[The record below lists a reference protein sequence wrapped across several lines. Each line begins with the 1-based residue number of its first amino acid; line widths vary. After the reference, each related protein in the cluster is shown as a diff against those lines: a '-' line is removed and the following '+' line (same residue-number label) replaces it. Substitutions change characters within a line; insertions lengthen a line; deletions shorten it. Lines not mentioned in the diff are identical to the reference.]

1 MNDMNERNKW
11 NPQFRFSDVLED
23 FNDWLEWRDAASR
36 TAERSLSFERIAYGA
51 HDRQWIEATECGP
64 VQSAVMPV
72 FIHGGYW
79 RSLSAEDHRCVLTGL
94 SSLGNRCA
102 NVEYRLMPEFRLND
116 LVGDAVAALDRL
128 ATLYSNDTRFLLV
141 GHSAGAHLAISAAL
155 RAALRAGLSDR
166 LAGVVGIS
174 GVYDLAPV
182 AKSFLQDEIGLT
194 NEEIR
199 SHSLIGASVGVPL
212 LCVVGGDETDE
223 FKRQSLA
230 MAESAEAGH
239 LVVRGA
245 HHLSIL
251 SDLNSQKS
259 PLIDA
264 LGVWLNNV
272 SHPAEVDT
280 ISS

>member
-1 MNDMNERNKW
+1 MNERDKW

-23 FNDWLEWRDAASR
+23 FDDWLRWRDSASR
-36 TAERSLSFERIAYGA
+36 AAERSLSFERIAYGA
-51 HDRQWIEATECGP
+51 HDRQWIETTECGP
-64 VQSAVMPV
+64 VQSAVVPV
-72 FIHGGYW
+72 FLHGGYW

-94 SSLGNRCA
+94 SGLGNRCA
-102 NVEYRLMPEFRLND
+102 NVEYRLMPEFRMDD
-116 LVGDAVAALDRL
+116 LVGDAIAALTRL
-128 ATLYSNDTRFLLV
+128 ARLYPNDTRFLLV
-141 GHSAGAHLAISAAL
+141 GHSAGAHLAVSAAL
-155 RAALRAGLSDR
+155 KAGLSER
-166 LAGVVGIS
+166 LAGVVAVS

-194 NEEIR
+194 DDEIL
-199 SHSLIGASVGVPL
+199 SHSLIGASTGAPL
-212 LCVVGGDETDE
+212 LCVVGGNETDE

-230 MAESAEAGH
+230 MAESAGAGH

>member
-1 MNDMNERNKW
+1 MNDMNERSLW
-11 NPQFRFSDVLED
+11 DPQFRFSDVLED
-23 FNDWLEWRDAASR
+23 FDDWLGWRDAASR
-36 TAERSLSFERIAYGA
+36 AAEQSLSFERIAYGA
-51 HDRQWIEATECGP
+51 HDRQWIETTECGP
-64 VQSAVMPV
+64 VQSSLVPV

-102 NVEYRLMPEFRLND
+102 NAEYRLMPEFRLDD
-116 LVGDAVAALDRL
+116 LVGDAVAALARL
-128 ATLYSNDTRFLLV
+128 ARLYPAETRFVLV
-141 GHSAGAHLAISAAL
+141 GHSAGAHLAVSTAL
-155 RAALRAGLSDR
+155 KSRLSNR
-166 LAGVVGIS
+166 LAGVVAVSGI
-174 GVYDLAPV
+174 YDLAPV

-194 NEEIR
+194 DEEIR
-199 SHSLIGASVGVPL
+199 SHSLIGASIGVPL

-230 MAESAEAGH
+230 MAESAGAGH

>member
-1 MNDMNERNKW
+1 MNDLDERNRW

-23 FNDWLEWRDAASR
+23 FDDWLRWRDAASR
-36 TAERSLSFERIAYGA
+36 TAERSLSFERAAYGA
-51 HDRQWIEATECGP
+51 HERQWVETTVCGP
-64 VQSAVMPV
+64 AESRVVPV

-94 SSLGNRCA
+94 SVLGNRCA
-102 NVEYRLMPEFRLND
+102 NIEYRLMPEFRLND
-116 LVGDAVAALDRL
+116 LVGDAAAALGRL
-128 ATLYSNDTRFLLV
+128 ATLYPDDTRFLLT
-141 GHSAGAHLAISAAL
+141 GHSAGAHLAVSTAL
-155 RAALRAGLSDR
+155 ETGLGDR
-166 LAGVVGIS
+166 IAGVVAIS
-174 GVYDLAPV
+174 GVYDLVPV

-194 NEEIR
+194 DEEIR
-199 SHSLIGASVGVPL
+199 THSLIGASIDAPL
-212 LCVVGGDETDE
+212 LCVVGGNETDE

-230 MAESAEAGH
+230 MAESAGAGH

-264 LGVWLNNV
+264 LGVWLMSS

>member
-1 MNDMNERNKW
+1 MNDLTERDLW

-23 FNDWLEWRDAASR
+23 FDEWLRWRDAASR
-36 TAERSLSFERIAYGA
+36 AAERSLSFERFAYGA
-51 HDRQWIEATECGP
+51 HGRQWIETTECGT
-64 VQSAVMPV
+64 VQSRVVPV

-102 NVEYRLMPEFRLND
+102 NAEYRLMPEFRLDD
-116 LVGDAVAALDRL
+116 LVSDAVAAFGRL
-128 ATLYSNDTRFLLV
+128 AELYSGDTRFLLV
-141 GHSAGAHLAISAAL
+141 GHSAGAHLAVSIA
-155 RAALRAGLSDR
+155 RKAGLTDR
-166 LAGVVGIS
+166 LAGVAAIS

-182 AKSFLQDEIGLT
+182 ARSFLQDEIGLSD
-194 NEEIR
+194 EEIR
-199 SHSLIGASVGVPL
+199 SHSLIGASIDTPL
-212 LCVVGGDETDE
+212 LCIVGGDETDE

-230 MAESAEAGH
+230 MSESAGAGH
-239 LVVRGA
+239 LIVRGA
-245 HHLSIL
+245 NHLSIL
-251 SDLNSQKS
+251 ADLNSQKS

-264 LGVWLNNV
+264 LGVWLNSS

>member
-1 MNDMNERNKW
+1 MNDMNERSLW

-23 FNDWLEWRDAASR
+23 FDDWLRWRDSASR
-36 TAERSLSFERIAYGA
+36 TVERSLSFERVAYGT
-51 HDRQWIEATECGP
+51 HDRQWLETTECGP
-64 VQSAVMPV
+64 VQSAVVPV
-72 FIHGGYW
+72 FLHGGYW
-79 RSLSAEDHRCVLTGL
+79 RSLCAEDHRCVLTGL

-102 NVEYRLMPEFRLND
+102 NVEYRLMPEFRLDD
-116 LVGDAVAALDRL
+116 LVGDAVAALGRL
-128 ATLYSNDTRFLLV
+128 ATLFSDDTRFLLI
-141 GHSAGAHLAISAAL
+141 GHSAGAHLAVSAAL
-155 RAALRAGLSDR
+155 KTGLSDR

-194 NEEIR
+194 DGEIR
-199 SHSLIGASVGVPL
+199 SHSLIGASTGTPL

-230 MAESAEAGH
+230 MAESAGAGH

-264 LGVWLNNV
+264 LGVWLNSF

>member
-1 MNDMNERNKW
+1 MNERSLW

-23 FNDWLEWRDAASR
+23 FDDWLRWRDTASR
-36 TAERSLSFERIAYGA
+36 TVEQSLSFERVAYGT
-51 HDRQWIEATECGP
+51 HDRQWIETTECGP
-64 VQSAVMPV
+64 VQSAVVPV
-72 FIHGGYW
+72 FLHGGYW

-94 SSLGNRCA
+94 SGLGNRCA
-102 NVEYRLMPEFRLND
+102 NVEYRLMPEFRLDD
-116 LVGDAVAALDRL
+116 LVGDAVAALTRL
-128 ATLYSNDTRFLLV
+128 ARLYPNDTLFVLV
-141 GHSAGAHLAISAAL
+141 GHSAGAHLAVSAAL
-155 RAALRAGLSDR
+155 KAGLSER
-166 LAGVVGIS
+166 LAGVVVVS

-194 NEEIR
+194 DEEIR
-199 SHSLIGASVGVPL
+199 SHSLIGASTGVPL
-212 LCVVGGDETDE
+212 LCVVGGNETDE
-223 FKRQSLA
+223 FKRQCLS
-230 MAESAEAGH
+230 MAESAGAGH

-264 LGVWLNNV
+264 LGVWLNNS